1 MNAEFRRSNYEFFS
15 HVRLYV
21 SIRYPALKRGELGG
35 EGRAVGE
42 VGERQIGANFQAVT
56 VKAKPR
62 GLEFKK
68 DLKTILVT
76 LFYYIQCLF

>member
-21 SIRYPALKRGELGG
+21 SIRYPALKRGEFGG
-35 EGRAVGE
+35 GSAVGE

-62 GLEFKK
+62 GFG
-68 DLKTILVT
+68 V
-76 LFYYIQCLF
+76 